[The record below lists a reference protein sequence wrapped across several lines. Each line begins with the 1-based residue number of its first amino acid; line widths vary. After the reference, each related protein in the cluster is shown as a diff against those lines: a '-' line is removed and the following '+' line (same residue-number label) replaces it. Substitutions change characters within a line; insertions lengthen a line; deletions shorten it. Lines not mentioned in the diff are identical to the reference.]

1 MGANHVGVK
10 AAEICMCPEI
20 SLGSHGIS
28 SHLFADLSTL
38 WRSHVSGISLRRF
51 WDRLMGTY
59 RPYES
64 GLEGREGKGT
74 EVKADPSRLPDWAD
88 PSVEQSSGH
97 VTERFHA
104 D

>member
-1 MGANHVGVK
+1 
-10 AAEICMCPEI
+10 
-20 SLGSHGIS
+20 
-28 SHLFADLSTL
+28 
-38 WRSHVSGISLRRF
+38 
-51 WDRLMGTY
+51 MGTY

-74 EVKADPSRLPDWAD
+74 EVKADASRLPDWAD